1 VWESYGV
8 KPSVV
13 VGHSSG
19 EIAAAYCAG
28 ILSLEEAMKSAVSF
42 LFSLLII
49 FIIDYFLFK
58 MGFII
63 LLIFENF

>member
-49 FIIDYFLFK
+49 DYFLFK